1 MIVAKWPTDIIAE
14 KASEHIREAL
24 PLLPPNDART
34 ASLDGLRG
42 IAILL
47 VIVHNAGS
55 VEGTLDGVPLK
66 LWAIVSNAGWV
77 GVQLFFALSGFLITR
92 ILLESKGQAYW
103 LRHFYLRRILRIVP
117 LYYAYLIF
125 VFYVVPHVASLQ
137 PLAGNLGISKAWYWL
152 YLANWPTSHNGFNAA
167 LPHVW
172 SLAVEEQFYLIW
184 PLVIACAS
192 EWMLARVAIGTAL
205 VALVTR
211 AGLHA
216 MFPEPIAE
224 TAAYAWTISRADAI
238 VVGAFVALSLR
249 HVRSFTW
256 IRDRA
261 NSTMVALTGGLVLS
275 IAFQRGFP
283 AGGMMADVVNKPL
296 SSIVSALLVF
306 YCVCG
311 PLPPEQRGQFQRA
324 LRWILE
330 KTWLRSIGK
339 YSYAVYL
346 LHMPVHA
353 CLREHFRFMLV
364 DGTANSRFAGHVIY
378 TVLVFVVAFL
388 LSLTTWTLIE
398 HPFLSLKQYLPM
410 PVRSLGTAS

>member
-1 MIVAKWPTDIIAE
+1 
-14 KASEHIREAL
+14 
-24 PLLPPNDART
+24 
-34 ASLDGLRG
+34 
-42 IAILL
+42 
-47 VIVHNAGS
+47 
-55 VEGTLDGVPLK
+55 
-66 LWAIVSNAGWV
+66 
-77 GVQLFFALSGFLITR
+77 
-92 ILLESKGQAYW
+92 
-103 LRHFYLRRILRIVP
+103 
-117 LYYAYLIF
+117 
-125 VFYVVPHVASLQ
+125 
-137 PLAGNLGISKAWYWL
+137 
-152 YLANWPTSHNGFNAA
+152 
-167 LPHVW
+167 
-172 SLAVEEQFYLIW
+172 
-184 PLVIACAS
+184 
-192 EWMLARVAIGTAL
+192 
-205 VALVTR
+205 
-211 AGLHA
+211 
-216 MFPEPIAE
+216 
-224 TAAYAWTISRADAI
+224 
-238 VVGAFVALSLR
+238 
-249 HVRSFTW
+249 
-256 IRDRA
+256 
-261 NSTMVALTGGLVLS
+261 
-275 IAFQRGFP
+275 
-283 AGGMMADVVNKPL
+283 MADVVNKPL